1 MKLVKVLMLAR
12 AAAWRLPAFAAPMM
26 SLAGSK
32 PLTLPVRGEESLMS
46 KKAHGTCEKPV
57 QEDLRWACDRETA
70 DRICCFNRHYAEFAG
85 YWRKTNF
92 LKEMAAEGKDKAGEI
107 DFYDSVSGAKLF
119 TAPRGRTFEEFVK
132 ESDAHG
138 WPSFRDEEVNWDHVR
153 VLDDGGPSR
162 LWARTSATTCPTAT
176 VTATVSTSSRSR

>member
-1 MKLVKVLMLAR
+1 MGAPRVASCPARLVSR
-12 AAAWRLPAFAAPMM
+12 SPSAASLFA
-26 SLAGSK
+26 
-32 PLTLPVRGEESLMS
+32 
-46 KKAHGTCEKPV
+46 
-57 QEDLRWACDRETA
+57 
-70 DRICCFNRHYAEFAG
+70 AG

-138 WPSFRDEEVNWDHVR
+138 WPSFRD
-153 VLDDGGPSR
+153 
-162 LWARTSATTCPTAT
+162 
-176 VTATVSTSSRSR
+176 

>member
-1 MKLVKVLMLAR
+1 LGAPRVASCPARLVSR
-12 AAAWRLPAFAAPMM
+12 SPSAASLFA
-26 SLAGSK
+26 
-32 PLTLPVRGEESLMS
+32 
-46 KKAHGTCEKPV
+46 
-57 QEDLRWACDRETA
+57 
-70 DRICCFNRHYAEFAG
+70 AG

-153 VLDDGGPSR
+153 VLEDGE
-162 LWARTSATTCPTAT
+162 
-176 VTATVSTSSRSR
+176 TVSTVGTHLGHNLPDRNGNRYCINLVSVAGREGK